1 MSAERETINKLNQ
14 QSGLFDYSTKGFL
27 NDAFVDSS
35 KQFNNK
41 YQVTTRTA
49 GAAQAGLGVAGLAG
63 SAVAAPAACA
73 TGIGCVAVGAS
84 GVLSLDAIATGAKQ
98 AWNGVPESTYTN
110 LAIQA
115 TTGLSPEAASYV
127 EMLMGMGAAT
137 KLLNVVS
144 LPKQLQQ
151 AVPKVANTMDGGVV
165 AKGTANAATYAGL
178 KLDLKTT
185 QAANEAVDSLR
196 ATGQLP
202 SNYITKGQAYQ
213 QGWQE
218 SKAVNNYVP
227 GGQIGGDV
235 FRNGEGLLPSA
246 VGRTWYEADIG
257 LSNSMSRGNAA
268 QPASR
273 LLYSSDGLLYVTP
286 DHYKTMVPIGRW
298 KN

>member
-1 MSAERETINKLNQ
+1 MLRFLPVVMLIPFPILN
-14 QSGLFDYSTKGFL
+14 SL
-27 NDAFVDSS
+27 NDCLEFGG
-35 KQFNNK
+35 
-41 YQVTTRTA
+41 R
-49 GAAQAGLGVAGLAG
+49 
-63 SAVAAPAACA
+63 
-73 TGIGCVAVGAS
+73 
-84 GVLSLDAIATGAKQ
+84 
-98 AWNGVPESTYTN
+98 YT
-110 LAIQA
+110 IQA

-151 AVPKVANTMDGGVV
+151 TVPKVANTMDGGVV

-202 SNYITKGQAYQ
+202 SSYITKGQAYQ

-273 LLYSSDGLLYVTP
+273 LLYSSDGLLYVSP
-286 DHYKTMVPIGRW
+286 PARLQGRFTNRCGW
-298 KN
+298 LSYHRCIASKGVLLPKVD